1 MADFAGSG
9 DDTPGSEKLVK
20 LADFR
25 KEKLELPVT
34 FSRRELDRILRLYGF
49 MVAAG
54 EWRDYAIDHLR
65 DQALFSVFRRSSEA
79 PMFQI
84 VKCPKLARK
93 QGEFSV
99 VNAAGMVLKRG
110 QDLDRVLR
118 VFDKKLGVVR
128 A

>member
-1 MADFAGSG
+1 MADIAGDGDEAKGSG
-9 DDTPGSEKLVK
+9 KLVK
-20 LADFR
+20 LADYR

-34 FSRRELDRILRLYGF
+34 FSRRELDRILNLYGF

-54 EWRDYAIDHLR
+54 EWKDYAIDHLP
-65 DQALFSVFRRSSEA
+65 DQALFSVYKRTSEA

-84 VKCPKLARK
+84 IKCPRLARK

-99 VNAAGMVLKRG
+99 VNAAGLILKRG

-118 VFDKKLGVVR
+118 IFDKKIGVVR

>member
-1 MADFAGSG
+1 MADSAGGAEETRGSG
-9 DDTPGSEKLVK
+9 KLVK
-20 LADFR
+20 LAEYR

-34 FSRRELDRILRLYGF
+34 FTRRELDRLLNLYGF

-54 EWRDYAIDHLR
+54 EWKDYAIDHLP
-65 DQALFSVFRRSSEA
+65 DQALFSVYKRTSEA

-84 VKCPKLARK
+84 VKCPRLARK

-99 VNAAGMVLKRG
+99 VNAAGLILKRG
-110 QDLDRVLR
+110 PDLDRVLR
-118 VFDKKLGVVR
+118 VFDKKIGVVR